1 MRRKSY
7 SKSVSKIYMRK
18 IRQIQKISPLFSR
31 GFSLIELI
39 IYASILA
46 LILIVMVHTMFGI
59 GSSYVNL
66 KVMRNAENSAAVA
79 MERMTRDIRDA
90 ESINLGA
97 STLNAHPGKLL
108 LNVLVGETLQTVEF
122 SLSST
127 TLRVK
132 ENGVDQGPLT
142 ATNTAVTN
150 LVFRPLQSLES
161 EAVKI
166 EMSVEGR
173 EGNIIKTY
181 KLYSTII
188 LRGSY

>member
-1 MRRKSY
+1 
-7 SKSVSKIYMRK
+7 MRK

-173 EGNIIKTY
+173 EGNVIKTY

>member
-1 MRRKSY
+1 
-7 SKSVSKIYMRK
+7 MRK
-18 IRQIQKISPLFSR
+18 IRQIQKKSLFSS

-97 STLNAHPGKLL
+97 STLNAHPGKLM
-108 LNVLVGETLQTVEF
+108 LNKRK
-122 SLSST
+122 SA
-127 TLRVK
+127 RK
-132 ENGVDQGPLT
+132 
-142 ATNTAVTN
+142 
-150 LVFRPLQSLES
+150 
-161 EAVKI
+161 
-166 EMSVEGR
+166 
-173 EGNIIKTY
+173 
-181 KLYSTII
+181 
-188 LRGSY
+188 